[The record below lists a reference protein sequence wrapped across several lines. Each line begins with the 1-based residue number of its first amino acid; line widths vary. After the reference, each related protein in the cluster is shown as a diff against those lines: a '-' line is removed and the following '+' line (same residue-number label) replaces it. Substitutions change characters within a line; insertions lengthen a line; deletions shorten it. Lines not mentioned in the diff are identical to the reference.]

1 MLDIKVLGPGC
12 PNCQKVE
19 SIVREVIAEKK
30 LEANIEKVTDRNRF
44 LDYGLMMTP
53 GLWVNGK
60 LVSSGKIPAKS
71 AVEKWLLEATK

>member
-12 PNCQKVE
+12 ANCQKVE
-19 SIVREVIAEKK
+19 TLVREVMAEHK
-30 LEANIEKVTDRNRF
+30 LEGKIEKVTDRSQYA
-44 LDYGLMMTP
+44 DYGLMMTP

-71 AVEKWLLEATK
+71 SIEQWLLEAIK

>member
-12 PNCQKVE
+12 ANCNKVE
-19 SIVREVIAEKK
+19 SLVREVMAEHNF
-30 LEANIEKVTDRNRF
+30 ESTIEKVTDRNRY

-71 AVEKWLLEATK
+71 SIERWLLEAAK

>member
-12 PNCQKVE
+12 ANCRKVE
-19 SIVREVIAEKK
+19 SLVREVLAEHK
-30 LEANIEKVTDRNRF
+30 LEAAIEKVTDRNRF

-71 AVEKWLLEATK
+71 LVEQWLLEAAK

>member
-12 PNCQKVE
+12 ANCQKVE
-19 SIVREVIAEKK
+19 SIIREVLAEKK
-30 LEANIEKVTDRNRF
+30 LDANIEKVTDRNRF
-44 LDYGLMMTP
+44 LDYGLMLTP

-71 AVEKWLLEATK
+71 AVEQWLLEATK

>member
-1 MLDIKVLGPGC
+1 MLDIKVLGSGC

-19 SIVREVIAEKK
+19 ALVREVMAEHK

-44 LDYGLMMTP
+44 LDYGVMMTP

-60 LVSSGKIPAKS
+60 LVSSGKIPAKNS
-71 AVEKWLLEATK
+71 VEQWILEAAK

>member
-12 PNCQKVE
+12 ANCHKVE
-19 SIVREVIAEKK
+19 SIVREVITEHK
-30 LEANIEKVTDRNRF
+30 LEANIEKVTDRNRY

-53 GLWVNGK
+53 GLWINGK

-71 AVEKWLLEATK
+71 SVEQWLVEAAK

>member
-12 PNCQKVE
+12 ANCQKVE
-19 SIVREVIAEKK
+19 SLVREVMAEHK
-30 LEANIEKVTDRNRF
+30 LKGNIEKVTDRNRYV
-44 LDYGLMMTP
+44 DYGLMMTP

-71 AVEKWLLEATK
+71 SVEQWVLNAAK

>member
-12 PNCQKVE
+12 ANCQNVE
-19 SIVREVIAEKK
+19 AIVREVLAEKK

-60 LVSSGKIPAKS
+60 LVSSGKIPSKS
-71 AVEKWLLEATK
+71 SVEQWFLEAAK

>member
-1 MLDIKVLGPGC
+1 
-12 PNCQKVE
+12 VE

>member
-12 PNCQKVE
+12 ANCQKME
-19 SIVREVIAEKK
+19 SLVREVLAEHK

-53 GLWVNGK
+53 GLWLNGK

-71 AVEKWLLEATK
+71 VIEQWLTEAAQ

>member
-1 MLDIKVLGPGC
+1 MLDIKVLGSGC
-12 PNCQKVE
+12 PNCLKVE
-19 SIVREVIAEKK
+19 SIVREVLAEKK

-44 LDYGLMMTP
+44 LDFGLMMTP

-71 AVEKWLLEATK
+71 SVEQWILEAVK

>member
-12 PNCQKVE
+12 ANCQKVE
-19 SIVREVIAEKK
+19 SIVREVLAEKK
-30 LEANIEKVTDRNRF
+30 LEANIEKVKDRNRY

-60 LVSSGKIPAKS
+60 LVSSGKIPTKS
-71 AVEKWLLEATK
+71 SVEQWLIEASK